1 MSSYAIAHE
10 SSAEKIKSDGWIAT
24 PSTWQM
30 SRVEQDGTIKNYCG
44 VEFELLDKLSE
55 TQKQELEDGEF
66 VIFENAN
73 DVREFLQE
81 FGTINFNGQVTMK
94 GNN

>member
-1 MSSYAIAHE
+1 MNKYAIAHE
-10 SSAEKIKSDGWIAT
+10 ANAGTIKSEGWIAT

>member
-1 MSSYAIAHE
+1 MPFDTKYKPEDVVVRPTWVAIP
-10 SSAEKIKSDGWIAT
+10 IKSFDFLITYNW
-24 PSTWQM
+24 M
-30 SRVEQDGTIKNYCG
+30 
-44 VEFELLDKLSE
+44 LSLTSAGIE
-55 TQKQELEDGEF
+55 NSLEDGEF

-94 GNN
+94 GS